1 MFGYFVIIFIVIF
14 FCYQVYSFY
23 QEYKNDK
30 NEIIQRV
37 KKDLNVIYITYYKEK
52 GMDNPSIPLDDLIIY
67 EGDQSYTYNK
77 KKIYLCLTDGNSNYE
92 YDSIMFVAIHEL
104 AHVICD
110 ENGHT
115 EKFWRINDELL
126 EIAKNT
132 KIYYGSQINRNYCPL
147 YS

>member
-67 EGDQSYTYNK
+67 EGDQSYTDNK
-77 KKIYLCLTDGNSNYE
+77 KKKKQLIS
-92 YDSIMFVAIHEL
+92 
-104 AHVICD
+104 D
-110 ENGHT
+110 EN
-115 EKFWRINDELL
+115 
-126 EIAKNT
+126 
-132 KIYYGSQINRNYCPL
+132 KIY
-147 YS
+147 